1 MATYRVR
8 VGRRHKVQ
16 PGSIVGAI
24 ANEGGLSRGD
34 FGHID
39 IRGDHTLVELP
50 ADLSDQVFERLR
62 NTRVSGQLIELR
74 RDDSVPSDDDHPPAA
89 AAAAAAAGA
98 GAAGASARAGAGQG
112 PRAKRLAKPA
122 DRGDRLSAKPRSAGK
137 PEKFGGKPGKFAAK
151 PERPSGKPEKF
162 AAKPEKKRHRKG
174 QSGPH

>member
-1 MATYRVR
+1 VTDEGPPRPAKRRSTQPMATYRLR

-50 ADLSDQVFERLR
+50 ADLSDLVFERLR
-62 NTRVSGQLIELR
+62 HTRVSGQLIELR
-74 RDDSVPSDDDHPPAA
+74 RDDGGPSGDGGPSYEDGPSSDGGP
-89 AAAAAAAGA
+89 
-98 GAAGASARAGAGQG
+98 SYQDGQPS

-122 DRGDRLSAKPRSAGK
+122 GRSERGAKPR
-137 PEKFGGKPGKFAAK
+137 KFAAK
-151 PERPSGKPEKF
+151 PEHAAKPEKF

-174 QSGPH
+174 PSAPR